1 MSITEILEELPKLSV
16 EELDVVR
23 RKLDELHG
31 SVDEETPELLAA
43 IDEGIRSLREEP
55 TSTLEEMEK
64 RILSWRIKS
73 S

>member
-43 IDEGIRSLREEP
+43 IDEGIRSADEEP
-55 TSTLEEMEK
+55 LIPIEEVMREV
-64 RILSWRIKS
+64 RSWSIPSK
-73 S
+73 

>member
-1 MSITEILEELPKLSV
+1 MSITEILEELPKLSG

-43 IDEGIRSLREEP
+43 IDEGIRSADEEP
-55 TSTLEEMEK
+55 LIPIEEVMREV
-64 RILSWRIKS
+64 RSWSIPSK
-73 S
+73 